1 VALDRHCERSEAIH
15 GRHKMDCFVA
25 SLLAMTGL
33 KEATMQVLAAAGI
46 AVSMVL
52 FAGCAKAADQKM
64 TIAVFT
70 KNLTNPAY
78 EAFRIAADKIAAATG
93 AKIQHYVPK
102 QPDNVDEQK
111 AMVEQVLKDRPD
123 AVIFIP
129 VDDVA
134 MIDSVK
140 KLNEAKIPV
149 VLVSNPLLGSFVTYV
164 GADDFEIGYRQAR
177 YLFDT
182 LGGKGKIVVIEGIP
196 VAPTNRER
204 VRGYKRALAEFPGI
218 EVLASGVGNYQQPDA
233 RRVMAKFLSDYPQID
248 AVLSA
253 NDGMAL
259 GALEALKEAN
269 RTSLVIGINGI
280 LPAVKLI
287 ETGAILASVD
297 FNMFKIGCTATRAAL
312 RHLKGEVLPEKILL
326 PAEIIDKTNYKA
338 WLVPVNQQDCPEW
351 GDVVR

>member
-1 VALDRHCERSEAIH
+1 
-15 GRHKMDCFVA
+15 
-25 SLLAMTGL
+25 
-33 KEATMQVLAAAGI
+33 MQILAAASV

-52 FAGCAKAADQKM
+52 FAGYAKAADDKM

-78 EAFRIAADKIAAATG
+78 EAFRIAADKIAGATRV
-93 AKIQHYVPK
+93 KIQHYVPK

-140 KLNEAKIPV
+140 KLNEAKIPI
-149 VLVSNPLLGSFVTYV
+149 VLASNPLPGRFVTFV
-164 GADDFEIGYRQAR
+164 GADDFDIGYREAH
-177 YLFDT
+177 YLFEH
-182 LGGKGKIVVIEGIP
+182 LGAKGKIVVIEGIP

-204 VRGYKRALAEFPGI
+204 VRGYKRAFAEFPDI

-233 RRVMAKFLSDYPQID
+233 KRVMAKFLTDYPQID

-259 GALEALKEAN
+259 GALEALKEAS
-269 RTSLVIGINGI
+269 RTAVVIGINGI
-280 LPAVKLI
+280 LPAVKEI

-297 FNMFKIGCTATRAAL
+297 FNMFKIGCTATRAAV
-312 RHLKGEVLPEKILL
+312 RHLKGEQLPERIML

-338 WLVPVNQQDCPEW
+338 WLVPVNQQTCPEW

>member
-1 VALDRHCERSEAIH
+1 MKYLPAII
-15 GRHKMDCFVA
+15 
-25 SLLAMTGL
+25 
-33 KEATMQVLAAAGI
+33 LAA
-46 AVSMVL
+46 SMEL
-52 FAGCAKAADQKM
+52 FMSNAQAADQM

-78 EAFRIAADKIAAATG
+78 EAFRIAADKVADTTG
-93 AKIQHYVPK
+93 VKIQHYVPK
-102 QPDNVDEQK
+102 QPDNVGEQK
-111 AMVEQVLKDRPD
+111 AMVEQALKDRPD

-140 KLNEAKIPV
+140 KLNDAKIPV
-149 VLVSNPLLGSFVTYV
+149 VLVSNPLPGSFVTYV

-177 YLFDT
+177 FLFEH
-182 LGGKGKIVVIEGIP
+182 LGGKAKIVVIEGVP

-204 VRGYKRALAEFPGI
+204 VRGYKRAFAEFPGI

-233 RRVMAKFLSDYPQID
+233 KRVIAKFLADYPQID

-259 GALEALKEAN
+259 GALEALTEAN
-269 RTSLVIGINGI
+269 RSAVVIGINGI

-287 ETGAILASVD
+287 EAGTLLASVD
-297 FNMFKIGCTATRAAL
+297 FNMFKIGCIATRAAM
-312 RHLKGEVLPEKILL
+312 RHLKGEPLPEKILL

-338 WLVPVNQQDCPEW
+338 WLVPVEQRACTEW
-351 GDVVR
+351 SEVVK

>member
-1 VALDRHCERSEAIH
+1 MRYLV
-15 GRHKMDCFVA
+15 
-25 SLLAMTGL
+25 
-33 KEATMQVLAAAGI
+33 AAAMIG
-46 AVSMVL
+46 SMTS
-52 FAGCAKAADQKM
+52 FASYAKAADEKM

-70 KNLTNPAY
+70 KNRTNPAY
-78 EAFRIAADKIAAATG
+78 EAFRIAADKVAGATG
-93 AKIQHYVPK
+93 VKIQHYVPK

-123 AVIFIP
+123 AVVFIP

-149 VLVSNPLLGSFVTYV
+149 VLVSNPLPGSFVTYV
-164 GADDFEIGYRQAR
+164 GADDFEIGYKQAR
-177 YLFDT
+177 YLFDK
-182 LGGKGKIVVIEGIP
+182 LGGKAKIVVIEGIP

-204 VRGYKRALAEFPGI
+204 VRGYKRAFAEYPGI

-233 RRVMAKFLSDYPQID
+233 KRVMAKFLSDYKQID

-259 GALEALKEAN
+259 GALEAMKEAN
-269 RTSLVIGINGI
+269 RTSIVIGINGI

-287 ETGAILASVD
+287 ETGALLASVD

-312 RHLKGEVLPEKILL
+312 RHLEGEKLPEKILL
-326 PAEIIDKTNYKA
+326 PAEIVDKSNYKA
-338 WLVPVNQQDCPEW
+338 WLVPVNEQTCPEW
-351 GDVVR
+351 SEVVK